1 LRFVRY
7 QGLKREQTLA
17 QAMANCD
24 DRMPLPAL
32 ADALRALNG
41 ASPEAKAAAAQR
53 YQAHEAATNAAKKKP
68 RAF

>member
-32 ADALRALNG
+32 ADALRA
-41 ASPEAKAAAAQR
+41 EWR
-53 YQAHEAATNAAKKKP
+53 KP
-68 RAF
+68 RGEGRRGAAISSA